1 MNTSELFPEIE
12 SYNQGF
18 LKVSDIHTMYYE
30 EAGNPNGKPILFL
43 HGGPGGGLHDK
54 YKRYFDPN
62 FYRIVLFDQR
72 GCGKSTPHSELRE
85 NTTRHL
91 ISDIEKLREHLNI
104 DKWVVFGGSWGS
116 TLSLCYAIAHPKRV
130 LGLILRGIFL
140 CRKEEINWFYQKG
153 AHHLYPDE
161 WEKYI
166 SIIPED
172 DRDDLVRAYY
182 KRLTGDNYEE
192 QLKSARAW
200 SKWEGATSK
209 LLQDPEL
216 ISHFDEPHTAIAF
229 AKIECHYF
237 IHNIF
242 LDSDNYILENAKNIN
257 HIPTK
262 IVHGRYDVVCP
273 VKNAWDL
280 HKAMPDA
287 ELTIIPDAGHSIS
300 EPGITMELIKATEDF
315 KKLWDR

>member
-85 NTTRHL
+85 NTTHHL

-104 DKWVVFGGSWGS
+104 NEWVVFGGSWGS
-116 TLSLCYAIAHPKRV
+116 TLSLCYAIAHPDKV

-140 CRKEEINWFYQKG
+140 CRKEEINWFYQEG
-153 AHHLYPDE
+153 AHNIYPDE

-172 DRDDLVRAYY
+172 ERDDLVKAYY
-182 KRLTGDNYEE
+182 KRLTGDDYEE

-200 SKWEGATSK
+200 SKWEGATSR

-216 ISHFDEPHTAIAF
+216 ISHFDEPNTAIAF

-262 IVHGRYDVVCP
+262 IVHGRYDIVCP

-287 ELTIIPDAGHSIS
+287 ELRIIPDSGHSIS
-300 EPGITMELIKATEDF
+300 EPGITKELIKATEDF
-315 KKLWDR
+315 KKLYE